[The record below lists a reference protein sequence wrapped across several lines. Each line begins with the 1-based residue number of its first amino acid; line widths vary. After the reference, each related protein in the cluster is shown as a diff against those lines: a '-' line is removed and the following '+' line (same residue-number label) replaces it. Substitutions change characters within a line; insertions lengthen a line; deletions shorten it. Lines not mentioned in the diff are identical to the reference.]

1 LKYRVNTWW
10 WGRYVERG
18 KFFWHDQDGNVW
30 KYPPAEDL
38 ISQKPGW
45 PQWEEYKE
53 ELHGKPQ
60 LLE

>member
-1 LKYRVNTWW
+1 
-10 WGRYVERG
+10 VERG